1 MQIIVGKTAGFC
13 FGVKNAVIKAKEET
27 KKSKPIYCLGELVH
41 NAQVTEELTEKGI
54 QFVDNIDGVKGRVII
69 RSHGVTKETYKKAEN
84 KNIEIVDL
92 TCPKVLKIHNIAEE
106 YSNKDYYIFLIGNK
120 DHPEVIGTASF
131 CGNNYSIV
139 EETETVEQAL
149 LDFREAKKEKILI
162 ISQTTYSI
170 EKFNKIVE
178 KIKQEVFSEILEIKN
193 TICNATKERQE
204 ETMKLAKQVDMIR
217 NPAVGMEHRICRL
230 RNNAELKKWYK
241 YQSTGIVTGM
251 YDDLALVLGNADF
264 DGDTVCT
271 VDNKEFIDAVQR
283 ELNKGHGRLVLK
295 VTVDEEKIYIITA
308 YIPNIIKFEADLK
321 TRRE

>member
-204 ETMKLAKQVDMIR
+204 ETKAIAQQVDLMIIIGGKHSS
-217 NPAVGMEHRICRL
+217 NSNKL
-230 RNNAELKKWYK
+230 YELSKQYCSRVLFIETHEELDLEKIK
-241 YQSTGIVTGM
+241 SANKIGIMAGASTP
-251 YDDLALVLGNADF
+251 
-264 DGDTVCT
+264 
-271 VDNKEFIDAVQR
+271 QR
-283 ELNKGHGRLVLK
+283 SIEEVIEMLNKM
-295 VTVDEEKIYIITA
+295 
-308 YIPNIIKFEADLK
+308 
-321 TRRE
+321 